1 MGSIISELKLKIKC
15 PNCKESLY
23 GFSMFDDYNQE
34 DHTTHCKKCGFRES
48 YNETHT
54 RINKEEQ
61 NET

>member
-1 MGSIISELKLKIKC
+1 
-15 PNCKESLY
+15 
-23 GFSMFDDYNQE
+23 MFDDYNQE